1 MNRKRVFLALVLG
14 LLLAMLCGAA
24 LAADNSLKI
33 SMELSTNRLSEPKE
47 ITVSITL
54 TNVMDVD
61 MPGPVTLYY
70 PSGKQVEEFG
80 APTLAVGA
88 SRNWSG
94 TWMVTQKELEA
105 GELAFKVKYSTYNEN
120 QELVNITKT
129 FRKKLI
135 YTSGDPTISVT
146 RTIMPTTAQKGQ
158 EVVVTYEVE
167 NTGEVDVTALTIKE
181 NSGISTKS
189 GVIESLPA
197 GEKEKYSFTATM
209 GSKDLTS
216 APVITYKAGK
226 KTYTLKPALEAAT
239 IKYGQVKLTATL
251 TADKKGGA
259 PGDTVKLTL
268 KLKNSGTVDFTDVT
282 VTDETLGTVFSGLK
296 VPKGETVTQEKELT
310 ITENQDL
317 QFRVTAVN
325 ETGEPVDTAT
335 GKVSIVATD
344 PTQQIIL
351 SVEAEA
357 DREVVH
363 KIPGTVRFKISVH
376 NESAVDVKNIYLRA
390 VDVLLYTFD
399 NIPAGETRSITRDM
413 DISMAGSF
421 QFTASCTDQLDQVL
435 RFGSNI
441 LQIGYAQPTEVP
453 TEAPVVTPPKPAMK
467 ELPTDLNEPEWLDQ
481 VEYVADIARWV
492 FGGIAAFLLLLLFI
506 GIIRR
511 SKRRSESKKAMD
523 HLEGAN
529 YRDYSTAPR
538 RGKRSVIT
546 GNERNEQMPAE
557 AEQPEGTAQDSE
569 LMAETLK
576 RLYTETPEETAQPE
590 ATAEAPAEQAE
601 APAEAPAEA
610 QAAETTPNE
619 AAETAVNAAEA
630 AHRRRGRK

>member
-1 MNRKRVFLALVLG
+1 MMNRKRVFLALALG
-14 LLLAMLCGAA
+14 LLLALLCVSA

-33 SMELSTNRLSEPKE
+33 SMEMSTNRLSEPKE

-80 APTLAVGA
+80 APTLTVGA

-94 TWMVTQKELEA
+94 TWKVTQKELEA

-120 QELVNITKT
+120 QEVVNITKT

-135 YTSGDPTISVT
+135 YTNGDPTITVT

-158 EVVVTYEVE
+158 EVVVTYEAE

-181 NSGISTKS
+181 NSGISSKS
-189 GVIESLPA
+189 EVIESLPA
-197 GEKEKYSFTATM
+197 GAKEKISFTTTM
-209 GSKDLTS
+209 GTKDLTS

-226 KTYTLKPALEAAT
+226 KTYTLKPALETAT
-239 IKYGQVKLTATL
+239 VKYGQVKLSATL

-296 VPKGETVTQEKELT
+296 VPKGETVTQEKDLT

-351 SVEAEA
+351 SVQAEA

-363 KIPGTVRFKISVH
+363 KIPGTVRFTISVH

-390 VDVLLYTFD
+390 VDVLLYTFE

-413 DISMAGSF
+413 DVSMAGSY
-421 QFTASCTDQLDQVL
+421 QFTASCTDQLDQVV

-441 LQIGYAQPTEVP
+441 LKIGYAQPTEVP
-453 TEAPVVTPPKPAMK
+453 TEAPVVTPPRPNMK
-467 ELPTDLNEPEWLDQ
+467 EIPTDLNEPEWLDQ
-481 VEYVADIARWV
+481 VETVADTARWV

-506 GIIRR
+506 GAARR

-546 GNERNEQMPAE
+546 GNERNEQTPSE
-557 AEQPEGTAQDSE
+557 TEQPEGTAQDSE

-576 RLYTETPEETAQPE
+576 RLYTEPAEGTAQPE
-590 ATAEAPAEQAE
+590 ATPEKPAEQAE
-601 APAEAPAEA
+601 TPAAAEAGDTAPQQETAE
-610 QAAETTPNE
+610 P
-619 AAETAVNAAEA
+619 AVNASEA